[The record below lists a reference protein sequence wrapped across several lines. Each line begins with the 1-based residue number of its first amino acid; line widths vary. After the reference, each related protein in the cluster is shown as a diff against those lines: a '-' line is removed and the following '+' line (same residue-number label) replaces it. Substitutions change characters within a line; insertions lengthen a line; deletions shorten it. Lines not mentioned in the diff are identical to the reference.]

1 MTCWRDIESS
11 LLQKHEVV
19 IETDVSLKRV
29 ILAKVL
35 SVNTQLTPNTPHQSF
50 SVGIMTRARGQA
62 EQFLFLVFCWN
73 KNWSTNIVQF
83 ITFIDRIDLIKF
95 QGGGTVKMLLFLL

>member
-1 MTCWRDIESS
+1 
-11 LLQKHEVV
+11 
-19 IETDVSLKRV
+19 
-29 ILAKVL
+29 
-35 SVNTQLTPNTPHQSF
+35 
-50 SVGIMTRARGQA
+50 MTRARGQA

-95 QGGGTVKMLLFLL
+95 QGGGTVKMLLFLLWVYFEIVDSDIELYRTMCVCGYCTYSEY